1 VRTAVRI
8 DGREPGDP
16 RRRDALPQY
25 ALVVHLGIILPN
37 FDRDAS
43 PKGVRAV
50 AEAAEEF
57 GFDSVWAT
65 EHIIVGPEAVHP
77 YGRVL
82 DPLCTLSWIAGY
94 TERIGLGTSI
104 VLVPLHHPIRLAKE
118 VATLQE
124 LSGGRFRLGVGM
136 GWHEDEYRFMGVDFR
151 TRGRRADESLRL
163 MKALWSGERSF
174 AGEFWSFENATFEPL
189 PSQRPEIWVGGGSDR
204 AIRRARELGDVW
216 HPSRGV
222 DSNRVREV
230 RGRFPELRVVPR
242 ITGASADEVAST
254 IEELRAAGC
263 EGAVI
268 SFGTEPERAV
278 ASMREFAE
286 GHVPASA

>member
-1 VRTAVRI
+1 MRAAVGVDR
-8 DGREPGDP
+8 GEPRDP

-37 FDRDAS
+37 FDRHAS
-43 PKGVRAV
+43 PEGVRAV
-50 AEAAEEF
+50 AETAEEL

-65 EHIIVGPEAVHP
+65 EHIIVGPQAVDP

-94 TERIGLGTSI
+94 TQRVGLGTSI

-118 VATLQE
+118 VATLQA
-124 LSGGRFRLGVGM
+124 LSGGRFRLGVGI
-136 GWHEDEYRFMGVDFR
+136 GWDEDEYRFMGVDFR
-151 TRGRRADESLRL
+151 TRGRRADEALKL

-174 AGEFWSFENATFEPL
+174 DGEFWSFENATFEPL
-189 PSQRPEIWVGGGSDR
+189 PSQQPEIWVGGGSDR

-222 DSNRVREV
+222 DSARVREV
-230 RGRFPELRVVPR
+230 KERFPDLRVVPR
-242 ITGASADEVAST
+242 ITGASADEVRT
-254 IEELRAAGC
+254 KIEELRPAGC
-263 EGAVI
+263 EGAVA

-286 GHVPASA
+286 QYLSALA